1 MLRQCNV
8 IQSPKVE
15 MIESELNPLSVMQI
29 IIMIIKKSWTLWMQE
44 LLQILLYFL
53 PLVSYFD
60 PIFFFQ

>member
-60 PIFFFQ
+60 PIFYFQ

>member
-29 IIMIIKKSWTLWMQE
+29 IIMIIKKSWTLWMQD